1 MEISRA
7 ESFVLL
13 CQALDKVDYDKLD
26 LNLLIVV
33 MEAISLLQQYH
44 AAEDLLGLNIL
55 DDDVPAAEYNG
66 FKTSMCLLDNLQRLM
81 ESLLARAQQN
91 QNNQE
96 Y

>member
-33 MEAISLLQQYH
+33 MESIGLLQQYH

-81 ESLLARAQQN
+81 ESILARAQQN